1 MKADRWLG
9 DTDGQL
15 AATGMREDKDSKI
28 DTAKNFLTICL
39 LDLQAVISD
48 KQA

>member
-1 MKADRWLG
+1 MAGNADR
-9 DTDGQL
+9 QL
-15 AATGMREDKDSKI
+15 AGTGMRQDKDSKI